1 MKQNNLAPTKKRRLF
16 TDENS
21 AIRSMSSSIG
31 LPQRGEAG
39 GEATKTLKQFLE
51 LNQTVMFKIKQNRK
65 IRYLKY
71 LNKTVAKAIVSMSL
85 KKNEIEI
92 FVYPVCIHNFLFFLK
107 HHFKTQL
114 NQLMDITAVDYPQR
128 QNRFEIVYNLLSIQ
142 NNLRFTIKSSIDSTS
157 AISSVTSLY
166 SCASWWEREVWDM
179 FGIFFFD
186 HPDCRR
192 ILTDYGFKGHPLR
205 KDFPLSGY
213 VEVRYDDSEKRVV
226 TEPVELA
233 QEFRFFD
240 FSKSW
245 VQIPTM
251 K

>member
-1 MKQNNLAPTKKRRLF
+1 MKANDLTQIKQYNFQITDSKKTSNL
-16 TDENS
+16 
-21 AIRSMSSSIG
+21 
-31 LPQRGEAG
+31 
-39 GEATKTLKQFLE
+39 TLKQFFNYSQSITL
-51 LNQTVMFKIKQNRK
+51 KSKQNRK

-71 LNKTVAKAIVSMSL
+71 LSKILGKAILSMSV
-85 KKNEIEI
+85 KNNEIQI
-92 FVYPVCIHNFLFFLK
+92 FVNPVSIKNFLYFLK
-107 HHFKTQL
+107 YHFKTKL
-114 NQLMDITAVDYPQR
+114 NQVMDITAVDYPLR
-128 QNRFEIVYNLLSIQ
+128 KNRFEIVYNLLSIS
-142 NNLRFTIKSSIDSTS
+142 NNLRFTIKTSISSTS

-166 SCASWWEREVWDM
+166 CSASWFEREIWDM

-240 FSKSW
+240 FSS
-245 VQIPTM
+245 QGSLPHQNRSSTTN
-251 K
+251 